1 MDRIIVRNVTKEI
14 KGALVLDHINLE
26 LDRGGIYGFIGVNG
40 SGKTML
46 FRAICGLIR
55 LTEGEVEVFSK
66 KLREDVIFPES
77 LGVMLESVGFWDEY
91 TGFENLR
98 LLSKI
103 RRVIGDNEIR
113 HAITRVGLNPDDRR
127 TYKKYSLGMKQRLGI
142 AEAIMERPELLVL
155 DEPTNALD
163 EDGVERV
170 RSILREE
177 RDRGAT
183 ILLAS
188 HNKEDIAV
196 LCDRIFKMAEG
207 RLAEVMD
214 SQTKPEGEA

>member
-1 MDRIIVRNVTKEI
+1 
-14 KGALVLDHINLE
+14 
-26 LDRGGIYGFIGVNG
+26 
-40 SGKTML
+40 
-46 FRAICGLIR
+46 
-55 LTEGEVEVFSK
+55 
-66 KLREDVIFPES
+66 
-77 LGVMLESVGFWDEY
+77 
-91 TGFENLR
+91 
-98 LLSKI
+98 
-103 RRVIGDNEIR
+103 
-113 HAITRVGLNPDDRR
+113 
-127 TYKKYSLGMKQRLGI
+127 
-142 AEAIMERPELLVL
+142 MERPELLVL

-188 HNKEDIAV
+188 HNKEDIAA

-214 SQTKPEGEA
+214 SQSKPEGEA